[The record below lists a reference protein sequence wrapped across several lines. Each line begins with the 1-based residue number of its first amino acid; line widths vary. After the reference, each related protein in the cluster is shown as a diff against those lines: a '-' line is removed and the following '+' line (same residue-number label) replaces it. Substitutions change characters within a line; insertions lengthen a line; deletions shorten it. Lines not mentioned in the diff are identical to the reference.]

1 MPTPVLPIQGHAGG
15 SSAAGTLGLKR
26 RRLCVKTPPPPKA
39 VQGAS
44 PRAGSAHVVVKVLQD
59 IKDLKD
65 TGAIDDA
72 EFVRL
77 KAAALASL

>member
-1 MPTPVLPIQGHAGG
+1 MVLNWSLTADFLKKECRPFFFWLYSRDKGIQ
-15 SSAAGTLGLKR
+15 
-26 RRLCVKTPPPPKA
+26 VWPW
-39 VQGAS
+39 V
-44 PRAGSAHVVVKVLQD
+44 GSAHVVVKVLQD

-65 TGAIDDA
+65 TGPTDDA